1 MEPLL
6 EKIPL
11 TSKNSF
17 ALKEDILPHI
27 TTPWHLHPEYEL
39 TLIAEGSGK
48 RFVGD
53 HMEFFES
60 GDMILIGPNLPHF
73 HRNSKIYY
81 EGIQQLRVRAIV
93 IHFMEDFLGKDFF
106 SRPEM
111 IGIKQLL
118 TRSKQGLKI
127 AGKTRTSVAAMM
139 EEMLVLDGVDRI
151 LQLIEILHVL
161 SKSSELHM
169 LSSMAFDHAYNST
182 DMKRINQVYQFM
194 IDNYRNEVSLEE
206 VASQINMSP
215 SAFCRFFKKRTGKT
229 FSSFLNELRIGYACK
244 LLMEKDLTVSQICYE
259 SGFNNFSYFSR
270 QFKAITHL
278 SPLKYKK
285 QFSNF

>member
-81 EGIQQLRVRAIV
+81 EGVEQLRVRAVV
-93 IHFMEDFLGKDFF
+93 IHFLEDFLGKDFF
-106 SRPEM
+106 CRPEM
-111 IGIKQLL
+111 ISIKQLL
-118 TRSKQGLKI
+118 TRSKQGLHI
-127 AGKTRTSVAAMM
+127 TGKTRTSVASMM
-139 EEMLVLDGVDRI
+139 EEMLVLEGVERI
-151 LQLIEILHVL
+151 LQLIELLHVL
-161 SKSSELHM
+161 SKSSELHI
-169 LSSMAFDHAYNST
+169 LSSMAFDHAYTSA

-194 IDNYRNEVSLEE
+194 IDNYREKVSLEE

-244 LLMEKDLTVSQICYE
+244 LLMEKDFTVSQICYE

-270 QFKAITHL
+270 QFKSITKL